1 MVRIVVD
8 SILPHAECGSND
20 HRKDA
25 PPFTRGNSR
34 LYQVCDKNAF
44 DKMYEKMVLG
54 TRTIL
59 FMAQNYSLYNI
70 KYISKNQYVLI

>member
-1 MVRIVVD
+1 MVIWSEFRMGKYRD
-8 SILPHAECGSND
+8 DD
-20 HRKDA
+20 HREDA
-25 PPFTRGNSR
+25 PHFITDTRNSR
-34 LYQVCDKNAF
+34 LYQVCNKNAF
-44 DKMYEKMVLG
+44 DKMYGKMVLG